1 MDGQKAKLEGDNRHI
16 WLRYATE
23 FESGGRRHTLEM
35 GIPMPLG
42 ASDQERERLL
52 NEAEQGMDQLISR
65 IEKRVSRAIPSSA
78 PGNVPGSP
86 RVSTPAPQGAPA
98 GGRPA
103 TPPQRPAS
111 APAPQTS
118 TQPTQPTP
126 KVRESAAPVE
136 EAQVPVPR
144 QHSGVSLPSVPK
156 VTGDLGG
163 DMSLPDFIHYIKE
176 TWGIEPHEAMKQLN
190 VRSLSNINRRSAIA
204 RLRELRDSDSGGDD
218 KQQSANQSTQTT
230 ASTTGN
236 ERPHQASS
244 AEAQNEQ
251 RSQPRQAEAQPVPQ
265 RQIEAAKREA
275 VADQPTRP
283 VIAAPQVNG
292 NNHTTLPTNVVP
304 LNGTRQA
311 ASRQARAFDEEVEPE
326 DLDGLVDLEEGE
338 EPMFSQAILDVASDK
353 LHAFREMQG
362 ATAASPDRLKV
373 LNILVGSQISKEQL
387 QALLAGVW
395 GITIQKKLK
404 VDQNEALISW
414 AKEDNF
420 IPEVEAVL
428 HLLEEEKYARGNR

>member
-42 ASDQERERLL
+42 ASDQEREQLL
-52 NEAEQGMDQLISR
+52 NEAEQGLDQLISR
-65 IEKRVSRAIPSSA
+65 IEKRVSRAIPSSVSGNA
-78 PGNVPGSP
+78 PGSL

-111 APAPQTS
+111 VPAPQTS
-118 TQPTQPTP
+118 TQPTQPTS

-136 EAQVPVPR
+136 EAQAPVPR
-144 QHSGVSLPSVPK
+144 QHSGVTLPSVPK

-204 RLRELRDSDSGGDD
+204 RLRELRDADSGGDD
-218 KQQSANQSTQTT
+218 KQHLANQSTQTT

-265 RQIEAAKREA
+265 RQTEAAKREA

-353 LHAFREMQG
+353 LHTFREMQG
-362 ATAASPDRLKV
+362 ATTASPDRLKV

-387 QALLAGVW
+387 HALLAGVW

>member
-65 IEKRVSRAIPSSA
+65 IEKRVSRAIPPSSA
-78 PGNVPGSP
+78 PGNVPGSL
-86 RVSTPAPQGAPA
+86 RVNTPAPQGAPA

-204 RLRELRDSDSGGDD
+204 RLRELRDADSGGDD
-218 KQQSANQSTQTT
+218 KHSANQSTQTT

-251 RSQPRQAEAQPVPQ
+251 RSQPGQAEAQPVTQ
-265 RQIEAAKREA
+265 RQTEAAKREA

>member
-1 MDGQKAKLEGDNRHI
+1 
-16 WLRYATE
+16 
-23 FESGGRRHTLEM
+23 
-35 GIPMPLG
+35 
-42 ASDQERERLL
+42 
-52 NEAEQGMDQLISR
+52 
-65 IEKRVSRAIPSSA
+65 
-78 PGNVPGSP
+78 
-86 RVSTPAPQGAPA
+86 
-98 GGRPA
+98 
-103 TPPQRPAS
+103 
-111 APAPQTS
+111 
-118 TQPTQPTP
+118 
-126 KVRESAAPVE
+126 
-136 EAQVPVPR
+136 
-144 QHSGVSLPSVPK
+144 
-156 VTGDLGG
+156 
-163 DMSLPDFIHYIKE
+163 MSLPDFIHYIKE

-204 RLRELRDSDSGGDD
+204 RLRELRDADSGGDD
-218 KQQSANQSTQTT
+218 KQHLANQSTQTT

-265 RQIEAAKREA
+265 RQTEAAKREA

-353 LHAFREMQG
+353 LHTFREMQG
-362 ATAASPDRLKV
+362 ATTASPDRLKV

-387 QALLAGVW
+387 HALLAGVC
-395 GITIQKKLK
+395 
-404 VDQNEALISW
+404 
-414 AKEDNF
+414 
-420 IPEVEAVL
+420 
-428 HLLEEEKYARGNR
+428 

>member
-1 MDGQKAKLEGDNRHI
+1 MDGQKARLEGDNRHI

-78 PGNVPGSP
+78 PGNVSAGP
-86 RVSTPAPQGAPA
+86 RTSTPAPQVAAG

-111 APAPQTS
+111 VPAPQTS
-118 TQPTQPTP
+118 IQPAQPTP

-136 EAQVPVPR
+136 EVQATVPR

-156 VTGDLGG
+156 VTGDLGS
-163 DMSLPDFIHYIKE
+163 DMSLPDFLHYIKE

-190 VRSLSNINRRSAIA
+190 VRSLSTINRRSAIA
-204 RLRELRDSDSGGDD
+204 RLHELRDAEGGND
-218 KQQSANQSTQTT
+218 KHAANQSTLTT
-230 ASTTGN
+230 SSTQAG
-236 ERPHQASS
+236 ERPYQAPS
-244 AEAQNEQ
+244 AEAQGGPARQ
-251 RSQPRQAEAQPVPQ
+251 QAEARPVPQ
-265 RQIEAAKREA
+265 KPNEAVKREA

-283 VIAAPQVNG
+283 VIAAPQVGG
-292 NNHTTLPTNVVP
+292 NNHTSPPTNVVP
-304 LNGTRQA
+304 LNGMRQA
-311 ASRQARAFDEEVEPE
+311 PARQARTFDEEIEPNDPDGLI
-326 DLDGLVDLEEGE
+326 DLDESE
-338 EPMFSQAILDVASDK
+338 EPVFPQAILDAASDK

-362 ATAASPDRLKV
+362 ATAASPERLKV
-373 LNILVGSQISKEQL
+373 LSRLISEQISKEQL
-387 QALLAGVW
+387 QALLSGIWGVV
-395 GITIQKKLK
+395 GQKKLK
-404 VDQNEALISW
+404 LDQNEALISW
-414 AKEDNF
+414 AKEDDF

>member
-1 MDGQKAKLEGDNRHI
+1 
-16 WLRYATE
+16 
-23 FESGGRRHTLEM
+23 
-35 GIPMPLG
+35 
-42 ASDQERERLL
+42 
-52 NEAEQGMDQLISR
+52 
-65 IEKRVSRAIPSSA
+65 
-78 PGNVPGSP
+78 
-86 RVSTPAPQGAPA
+86 
-98 GGRPA
+98 
-103 TPPQRPAS
+103 
-111 APAPQTS
+111 
-118 TQPTQPTP
+118 
-126 KVRESAAPVE
+126 
-136 EAQVPVPR
+136 
-144 QHSGVSLPSVPK
+144 

-204 RLRELRDSDSGGDD
+204 RLRELRDADSGGDD
-218 KQQSANQSTQTT
+218 KQHSANQSTQTT
-230 ASTTGN
+230 ASTVGN

-251 RSQPRQAEAQPVPQ
+251 RSQPRQAETQPVPQ
-265 RQIEAAKREA
+265 RQTEAVKREA

-292 NNHTTLPTNVVP
+292 NNHSTLPTNVVP

-338 EPMFSQAILDVASDK
+338 EPMFSQVILDVASDK
-353 LHAFREMQG
+353 LHTFREMQG
-362 ATAASPDRLKV
+362 ATAASAERLKV
-373 LNILVGSQISKEQL
+373 LNRLVSEQISKEQL
-387 QALLAGVW
+387 QALLSGIW
-395 GITIQKKLK
+395 GITMQKKLK
-404 VDQNEALISW
+404 MDQNEALISW

-420 IPEVEAVL
+420 IPEVGAVL